1 MYLAWSTPSAVHVR
15 FMLSKVA
22 LGQAFVPSNS
32 VLIRRYHST
41 IVACSFVYHLE
52 DEQ

>member
-1 MYLAWSTPSAVHVR
+1 VVG
-15 FMLSKVA
+15 KVA

-32 VLIRRYHST
+32 FFFCRYHST
-41 IVACSFVYHLE
+41 IAAFSFIHHPE

>member
-15 FMLSKVA
+15 FVAGEVA

-32 VLIRRYHST
+32 VFICRYHST
-41 IVACSFVYHLE
+41 IVVCSFIYHLE